1 MTGSAAQAPGPG
13 LGGRLAAALA
23 PSYELRELLGRGGFG
38 EVYAAWDT
46 HLKREV
52 AIKTLRPELAFQE
65 DVVRRFRRE
74 AEAAARLH
82 HPCILPVFA
91 VGEQD
96 GLVWFTMPRVHGE
109 SLRDWL
115 RREPQ
120 PPIGEVRRILADVA
134 GALHV
139 AHEAG
144 VVHRDIKPD
153 NILLEG
159 DERRV
164 LVTDFGIA
172 KALDA
177 GDSAI
182 TATGMAI
189 GSPDYMSPEQAA
201 GEPLD
206 HRADVYSLGVVGY
219 EMIAG
224 QLPFGEG
231 TVATVL
237 LRHAREA
244 APSLLDLRPACPAS
258 ISTVIAR
265 CLEKIPTARWGS
277 MAELREAL
285 LTARRDSGP
294 ESSQAASPSVDR
306 GLVAR
311 GAAYALSIAA
321 GVTLDVTRT
330 LPWLLS
336 PMVAGAVALAVAL
349 EVGRLRTLGRDWRVA
364 FGRAPST
371 PPRPSSPTPA
381 ATARFSAWAP
391 VVSRVL
397 ADRVV
402 VRGMV
407 ARLPAAERR
416 GIQDLLPL
424 LDRLTAEAVAAAEQ
438 LADLDQW
445 SGHGADREDLAR
457 RRREESA
464 RLDDAVRAVARL
476 RRAVRGAD
484 AEGIGRIRDDV
495 GRLTGGLLRPDAA
508 TAHDQHGEAKE
519 A

>member
-1 MTGSAAQAPGPG
+1 
-13 LGGRLAAALA
+13 
-23 PSYELRELLGRGGFG
+23 
-38 EVYAAWDT
+38 
-46 HLKREV
+46 
-52 AIKTLRPELAFQE
+52 
-65 DVVRRFRRE
+65 VVRRFRRE
-74 AEAAARLH
+74 AEAAARLR

-91 VGEQD
+91 VGERD
-96 GLVWFTMPRVHGE
+96 GFVWFTMPRVHGE

-134 GALHV
+134 GALHA

-159 DERRV
+159 DERRA

-177 GDSAI
+177 SDSAL
-182 TATGMAI
+182 TGTGMAI

-206 HRADVYSLGVVGY
+206 HRADIYSLGVVAY

-237 LRHAREA
+237 LRHARET
-244 APSLLDLRPACPAS
+244 APPLLDLRPACPSPLAAA
-258 ISTVIAR
+258 IAR
-265 CLEKIPTARWGS
+265 CLEKVPTARWGS

-285 LTARRDSGP
+285 LTTRQ
-294 ESSQAASPSVDR
+294 ESPPAEAAPMPTIDR
-306 GLVAR
+306 GLAVRAMGYVVVVATAVTVDLT
-311 GAAYALSIAA
+311 GA
-321 GVTLDVTRT
+321 R
-330 LPWLLS
+330 PWLVS
-336 PMVAGAVALAVAL
+336 PFVLGGIALAVAL
-349 EVGRLRTLGRDWRVA
+349 EIGRLRTLGRDWRVVL
-364 FGRAPST
+364 GRVRPI
-371 PPRPSSPTPA
+371 PPRASVPTPA
-381 ATARFSAWAP
+381 TAARFSAWAP

-402 VRGMV
+402 IRGMV

-416 GIQDLLPL
+416 GIQELLPL
-424 LDRLTAEAVAAAEQ
+424 LDRLTAEAVSAAEQ
-438 LADLDQW
+438 LADLERW
-445 SGHGADREDLAR
+445 SGHDADWDEQAGR
-457 RRREESA
+457 RRDRSA
-464 RLDDAVRAVARL
+464 RLDEAARAVAAL

-484 AEGIGRIRDDV
+484 ADGIGRIRDDV
-495 GRLTGGLLRPDAA
+495 TRLTGSQLRAESAA
-508 TAHDQHGEAKE
+508 AGDQHGEGEE
-519 A
+519 AGHHAE